1 MSSAVVLT
9 TVKAREKKAKIID
22 EIKEYIK
29 KYNVIGIGDLTNIG
43 SYEIQ
48 LLRSKLRKKALMKV
62 TKNTLFS
69 IAFKQIKSQ
78 EEYEKIKSF
87 LQGQNIFIFTDMN
100 PFELSIFLERN
111 MVPSEA
117 KPGDIAPNDIII
129 PAGNTGFTPGP
140 ILSKFGKLKIPT
152 KIEEGAIIVTK
163 DTVVVKRGEQISSDV
178 IEILNKLGIKPMLK
192 GLTLKAVYFDG
203 YVITKEQLKLDIEN
217 TKKQIQEG
225 YIAALNLAI
234 NSAYPTHETITVLIN
249 IAHTNAL
256 NLAINATIL
265 TKETIPL
272 LIAIANAKANTLSKL
287 IPSS

>member
-1 MSSAVVLT
+1 MPSAVVLT

>member
-1 MSSAVVLT
+1 MLT
-9 TVKAREKKAKIID
+9 TVKAREKKAKIIN

-29 KYNVIGIGDLTNIG
+29 KYNIIGIGDLTNIG
-43 SYEIQ
+43 SHEIQ

-69 IAFKQIKSQ
+69 IAFTQAKSQ
-78 EEYEKIKSF
+78 EEYEKIKPF
-87 LQGQNIFIFTDMN
+87 LQSQNVFIFTDMN
-100 PFELSIFLERN
+100 PFELSLFLERN
-111 MVPSEA
+111 MVSSEA

-152 KIEEGAIIVTK
+152 KIEEGAIVVTK
-163 DTVVVKRGEQISSDV
+163 DTVVAKRGEQISSDAV
-178 IEILNKLGIKPMLK
+178 EILNKLGIKPMLK

-203 YVITKEQLKLDIEN
+203 YIITKEQLKLDIEN

-225 YIAALNLAI
+225 YITALNLSI

-272 LIAIANAKANTLSKL
+272 LIAIANTKANTLLKL

>member
-1 MSSAVVLT
+1 MSVTLT
-9 TVKAREKKAKIID
+9 AVKAREKKAKIIN

-62 TKNTLFS
+62 TKNTFFS
-69 IAFKQIKSQ
+69 IAFKQARSQ
-78 EEYEKIKSF
+78 EEYEKIKPF

-100 PFELSIFLERN
+100 PFELSLFLERN

-203 YVITKEQLKLDIEN
+203 YVITKEQLKLDLES
-217 TKKQIQEG
+217 TRKQIQEG
-225 YIAALNLAI
+225 YINALNLAI

-249 IAHTNAL
+249 IAHINAL
-256 NLAINATIL
+256 NLAVNATIL

-272 LIAIANAKANTLSKL
+272 LIAIANAKANALSKI